1 MTTQPDWS
9 EYLTQMTHLLD
20 MELDAPRRKELER
33 QFARIAAMAQPLM
46 DYPLGP
52 REEIAGCIKHD
63 SSTLH
68 HCRSPACA
76 ARWRTERPGDRPP
89 DAGRYRPRESADQRL
104 DRGHR
109 PAHAGGGRQH
119 RRPAPGK
126 APPPP
131 LAGIPYA
138 VKNLF
143 DVAGHTTLAGA
154 ELLSDRPP
162 ATSDSWAVRQLHSAG
177 ALLSGM
183 LNMDAYAYGFTTE
196 NSHYGATRNPHD
208 LSRIA
213 GGSSGGSAAA
223 VAAGLVHFSLGS
235 DTNGS
240 IRVPASLCGIFGLK
254 PTFGRLS
261 RSGSHPF
268 VASLDHIGPFAR
280 RVADL
285 AAVYD
290 ALQGRDPADDFQ
302 ADKASE
308 RTGNLLERGLEG
320 LRCARLGGYFTT
332 WCDDDARAAVDRV
345 AHALG
350 ADSELQ
356 FADAALARSAAFIIS
371 ASEGGNQY
379 LTDLRHSPERFEPHS
394 RERLLAGAMIPSAWY
409 LQAQRFRRHAR
420 QAMKS
425 LFSQADVLIA
435 PATPCSATPI
445 GAEEM
450 VINGQPLPVRASMGM
465 LTQPISFLGLPV
477 VTVPLRTASGK
488 PIGLQLIA
496 APFNEQACLRAA
508 RALEAMGITDA
519 RVAESAA

>member
-1 MTTQPDWS
+1 M
-9 EYLTQMTHLLD
+9 
-20 MELDAPRRKELER
+20 
-33 QFARIAAMAQPLM
+33 
-46 DYPLGP
+46 
-52 REEIAGCIKHD
+52 
-63 SSTLH
+63 TLH
-68 HCRSPACA
+68 HFTIAEIQRALHDGELSAREIACQTLDDI
-76 ARWRTERPGDRPP
+76 ARVNPQINAWTEVTAQRMLAEADSIDALRREKRP
-89 DAGRYRPRESADQRL
+89 L
-104 DRGHR
+104 
-109 PAHAGGGRQH
+109 
-119 RRPAPGK
+119 
-126 APPPP
+126 PP

-154 ELLSDRPP
+154 ELLSGRPP
-162 ATSDSWAVRQLHSAG
+162 AASDSWAVRQLHSAG

-308 RTGNLLERGLEG
+308 RTGNLLDRELEG
-320 LRCARLGGYFTT
+320 LRCARLGGCSPPGAMTT
-332 WCDDDARAAVDRV
+332 PGRPWIGSPTRWAPTASCSSRMPPWHAR
-345 AHALG
+345 
-350 ADSELQ
+350 
-356 FADAALARSAAFIIS
+356 
-371 ASEGGNQY
+371 
-379 LTDLRHSPERFEPHS
+379 
-394 RERLLAGAMIPSAWY
+394 RLLSSAPAKAAINICRIFASRPSA
-409 LQAQRFRRHAR
+409 LN
-420 QAMKS
+420 
-425 LFSQADVLIA
+425 
-435 PATPCSATPI
+435 PTP
-445 GAEEM
+445 
-450 VINGQPLPVRASMGM
+450 
-465 LTQPISFLGLPV
+465 
-477 VTVPLRTASGK
+477 ASGCW
-488 PIGLQLIA
+488 PG
-496 APFNEQACLRAA
+496 R
-508 RALEAMGITDA
+508 
-519 RVAESAA
+519 

>member
-1 MTTQPDWS
+1 MTLQHFTIADLQRALHDG
-9 EYLTQMTHLLD
+9 
-20 MELDAPRRKELER
+20 ELS
-33 QFARIAAMAQPLM
+33 AR
-46 DYPLGP
+46 
-52 REEIAGCIKHD
+52 EIARQTLDDIARVNPQINAWTEVTAQRMLAEAD
-63 SSTLH
+63 SIDAL
-68 HCRSPACA
+68 R
-76 ARWRTERPGDRPP
+76 REKRP
-89 DAGRYRPRESADQRL
+89 L
-104 DRGHR
+104 
-109 PAHAGGGRQH
+109 
-119 RRPAPGK
+119 
-126 APPPP
+126 PP

-162 ATSDSWAVRQLHSAG
+162 AASDSWAVRQLHSAG

-379 LTDLRHSPERFEPHS
+379 LTDLHHSPERFEPHS